1 MSARSK
7 GSLAAAL
14 VSAPLVAVLIAA
26 LLVWTPPASLADG
39 AKGSTVV
46 ASRVSQRE
54 VAAYC
59 PTRMTVADEDKVG
72 DDQFKASEGDLT
84 ARVTAAAFG
93 SIGSAS
99 LTPLGDGR
107 RIMVTDPDPP
117 GRYGCGL
124 SAARYRP
131 RNHPAAGGLQ
141 SVIQSHSDQS

>member
-26 LLVWTPPASLADG
+26 LLVWTPPAFLADG

-72 DDQFKASEGDLT
+72 DDQFKASEGD
-84 ARVTAAAFG
+84 
-93 SIGSAS
+93 
-99 LTPLGDGR
+99 
-107 RIMVTDPDPP
+107 
-117 GRYGCGL
+117 
-124 SAARYRP
+124 
-131 RNHPAAGGLQ
+131 
-141 SVIQSHSDQS
+141 SVS